1 MLRRN
6 LLMHRRILMLISAL
20 MMPKVWISAFT
31 NPCLL
36 LCITVATNGH
46 WIHFLANAL
55 LVHLT
60 ESCVSLLH
68 LNLLAT
74 VIAVMSMIRIMLSFY
89 WCIVGKM
96 SVESDRTIRAWSIE
110 TVIPSFFILFFYF
123 FLNFLQNLHVEGEN
137 LYF

>member
-1 MLRRN
+1 
-6 LLMHRRILMLISAL
+6 
-20 MMPKVWISAFT
+20 
-31 NPCLL
+31 
-36 LCITVATNGH
+36 
-46 WIHFLANAL
+46 
-55 LVHLT
+55 VHLT

>member
-1 MLRRN
+1 
-6 LLMHRRILMLISAL
+6 MHRRIFMLISAL

-96 SVESDRTIRAWSIE
+96 SVESDRTIRVWSIE
-110 TVIPSFFILFFYF
+110 SWDCYTIFLSFLFF
-123 FLNFLQNLHVEGEN
+123 FLFNFLQNWHVEGEN